1 MWLNYLMNGPNHER
15 EEHIMTQRDIN
26 TLNDWLTTQGVD
38 TLDDWLTI
46 NQGYD
51 LLPPDIITRHTF
63 RQWAINGKIGE
74 VKRLGHKLVVR
85 RGDVLALLQPV
96 DAA

>member
-1 MWLNYLMNGPNHER
+1 MWLNYLMNGTNHER
-15 EEHIMTQRDIN
+15 EEHIMTQHDITDDDLLDIN
-26 TLNDWLTTQGVD
+26 K
-38 TLDDWLTI
+38 
-46 NQGYD
+46 GYD